1 MSCFI
6 NYSNHPSSS
15 WSAEQL
21 SAAHEHGEI
30 VDIPFTSVSPDADEK
45 DISQLA
51 ERDVEVIMDYNP
63 AAVLV
68 QGEFTLTYRVV
79 TMLLEKGVKVVAAC
93 AERRTE
99 EWTEPDGSHVKKA
112 VFRFVKFREYR

>member
-1 MSCFI
+1 MAFV
-6 NYSNHPSSS
+6 NYSNHTSSA
-15 WSAEQL
+15 WSSEQL
-21 SAAHEHGEI
+21 AAAREYG
-30 VDIPFTSVSPDADEK
+30 DIIDIQFTQVNAEASEE
-45 DISQLA
+45 DIQQMA
-51 ERDVEVIMDYNP
+51 EESMVQIMSYNP
-63 AAVLV
+63 TAVLV

-79 TMLLEKGVKVVAAC
+79 TMLLEKGIKVLAAC